1 MLICSILFLTSVRI
15 QAIFLPK
22 ENVGEKKKDKK
33 NVIWD
38 EINAQH
44 LQIFSV
50 FCLACLGAFSNLT

>member
-15 QAIFLPK
+15 QVIFLPK

-44 LQIFSV
+44 LQIFCV
-50 FCLACLGAFSNLT
+50 FWLSMSGGI